1 MRLSPYCH
9 FPMKT
14 NLIVPAVIAAFVL
27 ATTSMVQAD
36 NKIGYVDMNK
46 IFSSYYK
53 TEQAKKRIDE
63 AQGVAQ
69 KELQE
74 HVDVFNK
81 NLDAVRK
88 LNEELNK
95 PELSK
100 EAKEKKAKE
109 RDEKAEES
117 KRQEKEIVELRS
129 RRLKELQEQAARMRA
144 GIVEEI
150 RKLVNEKVKA
160 EQYDLVLDK
169 SGLSSNGIE
178 MVLYSKDANDFSEDI
193 IKSLNAS
200 KTKEAVG
207 TPAATSPKTEPAK
220 AK

>member
-1 MRLSPYCH
+1 
-9 FPMKT
+9 MKT
-14 NLIVPAVIAAFVL
+14 NLIITSLVATFVIAMGSFA
-27 ATTSMVQAD
+27 QASD
-36 NKIGYVDMNK
+36 TKIGLVDMNK

-69 KELQE
+69 KELQDL
-74 HVDVFNK
+74 VDVFNK
-81 NLDAVRK
+81 NLDGIRK

-117 KRQEKEIVELRS
+117 KRQEKEIVELRQ
-129 RRLKELQEQAARMRA
+129 RRLKDLQDQAGRMRS
-144 GIVEEI
+144 GIVDEI
-150 RKLVNEKVKA
+150 RKLINDKVKA

-169 SGLSSNGIE
+169 SGLSSNGVE
-178 MVLYSKDANDFSEDI
+178 VVLYSKDSADFSEDI
-193 IKSLNAS
+193 IKTLNAS
-200 KTKEAVG
+200 KPKDA
-207 TPAATSPKTEPAK
+207 PAAEGSKTK
-220 AK
+220 